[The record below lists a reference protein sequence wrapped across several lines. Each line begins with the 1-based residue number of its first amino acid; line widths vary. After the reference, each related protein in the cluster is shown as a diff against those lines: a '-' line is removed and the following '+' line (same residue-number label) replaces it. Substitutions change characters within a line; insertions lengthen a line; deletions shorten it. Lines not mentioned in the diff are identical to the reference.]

1 MKTGGLSADVVRE
14 MDQAAARWASW
25 VQCER
30 DAGRMTPP
38 RPAPPPVA
46 RPVRDLDAESFGI
59 DAGTLAPGVWS
70 RIMDGLEAS
79 GVQWVLGGDGVIV
92 PTAEAERAWEI
103 VEGVLNG

>member
-1 MKTGGLSADVVRE
+1 MTEGLSADVVRE
-14 MDQAAARWASW
+14 MDEAAARWASW

-59 DAGTLAPGVWS
+59 DAATLAPGAWL
-70 RIMDGLEAS
+70 RLMDGLDAA
-79 GVQWVLGGDGVIV
+79 GIHYVLGGDGVIV

-103 VEGVLNG
+103 VQRIINE